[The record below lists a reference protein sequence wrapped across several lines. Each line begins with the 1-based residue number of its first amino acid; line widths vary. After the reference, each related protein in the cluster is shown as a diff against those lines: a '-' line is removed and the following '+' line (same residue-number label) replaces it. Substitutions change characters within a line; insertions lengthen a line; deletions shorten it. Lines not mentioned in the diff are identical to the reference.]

1 MTSNSKYGVSR
12 LCGDMVCSPVYDYIY
27 QFSEYVFAVETNRKV
42 GFMNIKGEIV
52 IPIEYDS
59 LSCRND
65 KYYKFSNGR
74 AKVVKC
80 LDGDYYEYYSSFGFR
95 LRVWIYCIKKA
106 LSISVCHGKWVN

>member
-1 MTSNSKYGVSR
+1 MI
-12 LCGDMVCSPVYDYIY
+12 IY

-65 KYYKFSNGR
+65 KYYNFSNGR

-80 LDGDYYEYYSSFGFR
+80 LDAFEGDEMNM
-95 LRVWIYCIKKA
+95 WNID
-106 LSISVCHGKWVN
+106 

>member
-1 MTSNSKYGVSR
+1 MNIYKCNKCTKNNRNIEERNV
-12 LCGDMVCSPVYDYIY
+12 LFCSPVYDYIY

-42 GFMNIKGEIV
+42 GFMNIKGEII

-80 LDGDYYEYYSSFGFR
+80 LDAFEGDEMNM
-95 LRVWIYCIKKA
+95 WNID
-106 LSISVCHGKWVN
+106 

>member
-1 MTSNSKYGVSR
+1 MI
-12 LCGDMVCSPVYDYIY
+12 IY

-52 IPIEYDS
+52 IPIEYDT

-65 KYYKFSNGR
+65 QYYIFSNGR

-80 LDGDYYEYYSSFGFR
+80 LDAFEGDEMNM
-95 LRVWIYCIKKA
+95 WNID
-106 LSISVCHGKWVN
+106 